1 MRDASCIFWG
11 GMIKEAINMMV
22 NKINLTEPES
32 AECMREI
39 MEGRAT
45 DAQIAA
51 FLATLRMKGETVEEI
66 TGAARIMRA
75 KALTIKAPEGVLDT
89 CGTGGDM
96 SHTFNISTTTAFV
109 VAGAGVP
116 VAKHGNRS
124 VSSRSGS
131 ADVLESL
138 GVKIDLLPEK
148 VEKCLFE
155 TGFGFLF
162 APMFHPAMKYA
173 VGPRREM
180 GIRTIF
186 NILGPITNPAK
197 ARRQILGVFTDRLTE
212 PLAMVLGNL
221 GAVDAMVV
229 HGEDGLDEVSIS
241 GKTRVSR
248 FKDGEV
254 RNFSIKP
261 EDFGIWRTEIEQ
273 IRGGEREENAVI
285 TLSVLRGEKGAR
297 RDIVLMNSAV
307 ALIAAGKTEDFKAAL
322 ERAEDS
328 IDSGRA
334 VKILEEVKRVSNA
347 L

>member
-1 MRDASCIFWG
+1 
-11 GMIKEAINMMV
+11 MIKEAINMLV
-22 NKINLTEPES
+22 NKINLTEIET
-32 AECMREI
+32 AGCMKEI
-39 MEGRAT
+39 MEGNAG
-45 DAQIAA
+45 DAQIGA
-51 FLATLRMKGETVEEI
+51 FLAALRMKGETVEEI
-66 TGAARIMRA
+66 TGAAKVMRA
-75 KALTIKAPEGVLDT
+75 KAAAIRSPEGVLDT

-131 ADVLESL
+131 ADVLEAL
-138 GVKIDLLPEK
+138 GVKIDLPPEK

-162 APMFHPAMKYA
+162 APLFHPAMKYA
-173 VGPRREM
+173 VGPRREL

-186 NILGPITNPAK
+186 NILGPITNPANAK
-197 ARRQILGVFTDRLTE
+197 RQILGVFSDKLTE

-241 GKTRVSR
+241 GRTRVSR
-248 FKDGEV
+248 CKDGEV
-254 RNFSIKP
+254 TTFHIEP
-261 EDFGIWRTEIEQ
+261 EDFGIWKNKIDH
-273 IRGGEREENAVI
+273 IRGGNKEENAAI
-285 TLSVLRGEKGAR
+285 TLSVLNGEKGPR

-307 ALIAAGKTEDFKAAL
+307 ALIAAGKTEDFKTAFGI
-322 ERAEDS
+322 AEDS

-334 VKILEEVKRVSNA
+334 LKKLDEVKRFSNA
-347 L
+347 I

>member
-1 MRDASCIFWG
+1 
-11 GMIKEAINMMV
+11 MIKEAINMLV

-32 AECMREI
+32 AECMQEI
-39 MEGRAT
+39 MEGKVT
-45 DAQIAA
+45 DAQIGA
-51 FLATLRMKGETVEEI
+51 FLAGLRMKGETVEEI

-75 KALTIKAPEGVLDT
+75 KALAIKAPEGVLDT

-96 SHTFNISTTTAFV
+96 ANTFNISTTTAFV

-116 VAKHGNRS
+116 IAKHGNRS

-131 ADVLESL
+131 ADVLEAL
-138 GVKIDLLPEK
+138 GVKIDLPPVK
-148 VEKCLFE
+148 VEECLFE

-162 APMFHPAMKYA
+162 APLFHPAMKYA

-186 NILGPITNPAK
+186 NILGPITNPANAK
-197 ARRQILGVFTDRLTE
+197 RQILGVFTDRLTG

-241 GKTRVSR
+241 GRTNVAR
-248 FKDGEV
+248 FTNGEV
-254 RNFSIKP
+254 RNFHIGP
-261 EDFGIWRTEIEQ
+261 EDFGLWRSEIEH
-273 IRGGEREENAVI
+273 IRGGEKEENAAI
-285 TLSVLRGEKGAR
+285 TLSVLHGDKGPR
-297 RDIVLMNSAV
+297 RDIVLMNSAL
-307 ALIAAGKTEDFKAAL
+307 ALIAAGKTEDVMTAL
-322 ERAEDS
+322 QTAEDS
-328 IDSGRA
+328 IGSGRA
-334 VKILEEVKRVSNA
+334 LKKLEEVKRVSKA